1 MFFLKCVPTFFFENC
16 LKRVLFCLK
25 VRLSLDLLCLEST
38 MLVFVTNYSSN
49 LNVFCYRILMAELEE
64 ELPKS
69 RWPTYGDN
77 FLISSHLYK
86 IFGRNFQ
93 KALFYTPVKFFLPQI
108 ACFLS
113 HILTESVLTASSNL
127 HLIKT
132 ALVALNLSYF
142 GLHF

>member
-1 MFFLKCVPTFFFENC
+1 
-16 LKRVLFCLK
+16 
-25 VRLSLDLLCLEST
+25 
-38 MLVFVTNYSSN
+38 MLVFETNYSSN

-93 KALFYTPVKFFLPQI
+93 KALFYTPVKFFLPNG
-108 ACFLS
+108 
-113 HILTESVLTASSNL
+113 ERSNGQFQF
-127 HLIKT
+127 
-132 ALVALNLSYF
+132 APN
-142 GLHF
+142 